1 MKQRWVER
9 RRCLRRFWL
18 IRSLER
24 YFAIRLAFALTAA
37 FLMLVMVN
45 RWEKC
50 RQNEMAIGCLVHDA
64 GGVLSV
70 GNLEALSIMTASFL
84 FVLEAG
90 QRRQRDHLDAMEL
103 ILSCRQAGVRFSYA
117 RNQALERLAD
127 AGIWLDGQD
136 FSGIVLD
143 DIRLPGARMQGVNL
157 SCTSLRQ
164 ADLTDCD
171 LRGANLRNVDLR
183 GARLQGACLEDACL
197 EGALMDGALGDK
209 APFLTP

>member
-1 MKQRWVER
+1 
-9 RRCLRRFWL
+9 
-18 IRSLER
+18 
-24 YFAIRLAFALTAA
+24 
-37 FLMLVMVN
+37 
-45 RWEKC
+45 
-50 RQNEMAIGCLVHDA
+50 MAIGCLVHDA

-143 DIRLPGARMQGVNL
+143 EIRLPGARMQGVNL

-197 EGALMDGALGDK
+197 EGALMDGALGDE